1 MKKFALAILAL
12 ASSVSA
18 IDIESKASSHVEA
31 DIEATSD
38 AEQWNSYNP

>member
-18 IDIESKASSHVEA
+18 IDIESQVTSQVYTDVDA
-31 DIEATSD
+31 ISD
-38 AEQWNSYNP
+38 AEQQCTL